1 MFSKRRNNYTKL
13 IYGGN
18 YNKGPDFG
26 KYRAPLRQSLSIT
39 DPDIPENPL
48 ETFNNE
54 SRLKLLG
61 GASPYDIL
69 YNSDSSSTESSQGD
83 DAEYE
88 EEEAY
93 SDNNEEAIGWPE
105 EKTGEYEEE
114 NTYTIPRS
122 YYNDYG
128 LAFPINAKVKAFWMG
143 NWWDCII
150 WQHITLPRD
159 HAPNRLETFYEVK
172 LLTPPSWT
180 RGRETRALRRRAV
193 DCGQPKLL
201 YDLLRI
207 EESDLRGPRRGHVS
221 DDSESSTNDSASRS
235 ASHSSSP
242 STEDDGSSYNS
253 SRNGSD
259 SDYGNE
265 EESSSENSYEK
276 SYINSS
282 IDSDEESY
290 IDSDEEPYIDGA
302 ITKYTVPEEERD
314 LMKMEDP
321 SPYYKEKPEF
331 YNTYKIYIGHNWRER
346 FVPGNIVYL
355 DISGEEVEIEI
366 PSREKWINAPIPGLS
381 DTQQPIAAASPYFEY
396 VHRRVKAQPINTE
409 REKEEIL
416 KDSFNKK
423 RAEMKKAL
431 QDNINDSNTESVHNL
446 GIHPYLKK
454 LDEMKTVDSYS
465 YNGIYE
471 GKWRNEKLKD
481 NIKRPSNIALGF
493 TSIPGEDKKAIFW
506 EKPKTLQQQKPEE
519 DVKEKVKE
527 EVKEEVKEDVQE
539 KVKEEV
545 KEGPYA
551 AEARKAAL
559 EKARM
564 KDEVKDEDDDD
575 DEVKEEVKEGPYA
588 AEARKVALEK
598 AREAKKAWKL
608 KPRTRSSRLNS
619 ADTVLSSMNEPVPEV
634 PDDAPESPTAP
645 LADESVIARARND
658 ARAAM
663 EERLNER
670 LRRLNINN

>member
-1 MFSKRRNNYTKL
+1 MFSKRRNNYTKI

-18 YNKGPDFG
+18 YNKGLDFG

-39 DPDIPENPL
+39 EPGIPENPL

-54 SRLKLLG
+54 SQLKMLG

-69 YNSDSSSTESSQGD
+69 YNSDSSSSESSQGSAPTD
-83 DAEYE
+83 EQ
-88 EEEAY
+88 AY
-93 SDNNEEAIGWPE
+93 SDNNEEARGWPE

-114 NTYTIPRS
+114 NTYTVPRS

-128 LAFPINAKVKAFWMG
+128 LAFPINAKVKALWMG

-150 WQHITLPRD
+150 WQHITLPRFRS
-159 HAPNRLETFYEVK
+159 PNRLETFYEVK
-172 LLTPPSWT
+172 LFSPPSWT
-180 RGRETRALRRRAV
+180 RSRVTRGLRRRAV
-193 DCGQPKLL
+193 DCGQPNLL
-201 YDLLRI
+201 YGILRI

-242 STEDDGSSYNS
+242 STEDDGSSYNESTEDNGSSYNS
-253 SRNGSD
+253 SRSGSD

-265 EESSSENSYEK
+265 EESSSENNYEK
-276 SYINSS
+276 
-282 IDSDEESY
+282 SY

-321 SPYYKEKPEF
+321 SPYYKEKPES
-331 YNTYKIYIGHNWRER
+331 YNTYQIYIGHNWRES
-346 FVPGNIVYL
+346 FVPGNIVIL

-409 REKEEIL
+409 REKEDIL

-493 TSIPGEDKKAIFW
+493 TSIPGEDKRAIFW

-519 DVKEKVKE
+519 
-527 EVKEEVKEDVQE
+527 EVKEEVKEDVKE

-564 KDEVKDEDDDD
+564 KDEVKDEDEDEDEDDD
-575 DEVKEEVKEGPYA
+575 DDDEVKEGPYA

-619 ADTVLSSMNEPVPEV
+619 ADTVLSSTNAPVPEA
-634 PDDAPESPTAP
+634 PDDASESPTAP
-645 LADESVIARARND
+645 LADESVISIARND

>member
-18 YNKGPDFG
+18 YNKGLDFG

-39 DPDIPENPL
+39 EPGIPENPL

-54 SRLKLLG
+54 SQLKLLG

-69 YNSDSSSTESSQGD
+69 YNSDSSSSESSQGD
-83 DAEYE
+83 
-88 EEEAY
+88 EAY
-93 SDNNEEAIGWPE
+93 SDNNEEARGWPE

-114 NTYTIPRS
+114 NTYTVQRS

-143 NWWDCII
+143 NWWDGII
-150 WQHITLPRD
+150 WQHITLPRF
-159 HAPNRLETFYEVK
+159 HAPNRLETFYEV
-172 LLTPPSWT
+172 LLLSPPSWT

-207 EESDLRGPRRGHVS
+207 EESDLRGPRRDHVS
-221 DDSESSTNDSASRS
+221 DDSESSTDDSASRS
-235 ASHSSSP
+235 ASHSSTP
-242 STEDDGSSYNS
+242 STEDNGSSYNS

-265 EESSSENSYEK
+265 EESSSENNYEK

-321 SPYYKEKPEF
+321 SPYYKEKPES

-346 FVPGNIVYL
+346 FVPGNIVIL

-381 DTQQPIAAASPYFEY
+381 DTEQPIAAASPYFEY
-396 VHRRVKAQPINTE
+396 VHSRVKAQPINTE

-471 GKWRNEKLKD
+471 GEWRNEKLKD

-493 TSIPGEDKKAIFW
+493 TSIPGEDKRTIFW

-527 EVKEEVKEDVQE
+527 EVKE
-539 KVKEEV
+539 
-545 KEGPYA
+545 GPYA
-551 AEARKAAL
+551 AEARKVAL
-559 EKARM
+559 EKARI
-564 KDEVKDEDDDD
+564 KDEVKKDVKEK
-575 DEVKEEVKEGPYA
+575 VKEEVKEGPYA

-598 AREAKKAWKL
+598 AREAKKAWKI

-619 ADTVLSSMNEPVPEV
+619 ADTVLSSSSSDDPDSSSDDPDSSS
-634 PDDAPESPTAP
+634 DDAPESPTAP
-645 LADESVIARARND
+645 LADESVIAIARND

>member
-18 YNKGPDFG
+18 YNKGLDFG

-54 SRLKLLG
+54 SHLKLLG

-69 YNSDSSSTESSQGD
+69 YNSDSSSSESSQGD
-83 DAEYE
+83 
-88 EEEAY
+88 EAY
-93 SDNNEEAIGWPE
+93 SDNNEEARGWPE

-114 NTYTIPRS
+114 NTYTVQRS

-180 RGRETRALRRRAV
+180 RARKTRGLVRRAV
-193 DCGQPKLL
+193 DCGQPNLL
-201 YDLLRI
+201 YDILRI
-207 EESDLRGPRRGHVS
+207 EESDLRGPRRDHVS
-221 DDSESSTNDSASRS
+221 DDSESSTDDSASRS
-235 ASHSSSP
+235 ASHSSTP
-242 STEDDGSSYNS
+242 STEDNGSSYNS

-265 EESSSENSYEK
+265 EESSSENNYEK

-331 YNTYKIYIGHNWRER
+331 YNTYKIYIGHNWREH

-381 DTQQPIAAASPYFEY
+381 DTEQPIAAASPYFEY

-423 RAEMKKAL
+423 RAEIKKAL

-471 GKWRNEKLKD
+471 GEWRNEKLKD

-493 TSIPGEDKKAIFW
+493 TSIPGEDKRTIFW

-527 EVKEEVKEDVQE
+527 EVKE
-539 KVKEEV
+539 
-545 KEGPYA
+545 GPYA
-551 AEARKAAL
+551 AEARKVAL

-564 KDEVKDEDDDD
+564 KDEVKDEDEEVKEDVKEDVK
-575 DEVKEEVKEGPYA
+575 EKVKEEVKEGPYA

-598 AREAKKAWKL
+598 AREAKKAWKI

-619 ADTVLSSMNEPVPEV
+619 ADTVLSSSSSDDPDSSS
-634 PDDAPESPTAP
+634 DDAPESPTAP
-645 LADESVIARARND
+645 LADESVIAIARND

>member
-54 SRLKLLG
+54 SHLKLLG

-69 YNSDSSSTESSQGD
+69 YNSDSSSSESSQGD
-83 DAEYE
+83 
-88 EEEAY
+88 EAY
-93 SDNNEEAIGWPE
+93 SDNNEEARGWPE

-180 RGRETRALRRRAV
+180 RARKTRGLVRRAV
-193 DCGQPKLL
+193 DCGQPNLL
-201 YDLLRI
+201 YDILRI
-207 EESDLRGPRRGHVS
+207 EESDLRGPRRDHVS
-221 DDSESSTNDSASRS
+221 DDSESSTDDSASRS
-235 ASHSSSP
+235 ASHSSTP
-242 STEDDGSSYNS
+242 STEDNGSSYNS

-265 EESSSENSYEK
+265 EESSSENNYEK

-331 YNTYKIYIGHNWRER
+331 YNTYKIYIGHNWREH

-423 RAEMKKAL
+423 RAEIKKAL

-471 GKWRNEKLKD
+471 GEWRNEKLKD

-493 TSIPGEDKKAIFW
+493 TSIPGEDKRTIFW

-527 EVKEEVKEDVQE
+527 EVKE
-539 KVKEEV
+539 
-545 KEGPYA
+545 GPYA
-551 AEARKAAL
+551 AEARKVAL

-564 KDEVKDEDDDD
+564 KDEVKDEDEEVKEDVKEDVK
-575 DEVKEEVKEGPYA
+575 EKVKEEVKEGPYA

-598 AREAKKAWKL
+598 AREAKKAWKI

-619 ADTVLSSMNEPVPEV
+619 ADTVLSSSSSDDPDSSSDDPDSSS
-634 PDDAPESPTAP
+634 DDAPESPTAP
-645 LADESVIARARND
+645 LADESVIAIARND

>member
-39 DPDIPENPL
+39 EPGIPENPL

-54 SRLKLLG
+54 SHLKLLG

-69 YNSDSSSTESSQGD
+69 YNSDSSSSESSQGD

-172 LLTPPSWT
+172 LLSPPSWT
-180 RGRETRALRRRAV
+180 RGRETRGLRRRAV
-193 DCGQPKLL
+193 DCGQPNLL
-201 YDLLRI
+201 YDRLRI
-207 EESDLRGPRRGHVS
+207 EESDLRGPRRDHVS
-221 DDSESSTNDSASRS
+221 DDSESSTDDSASRS
-235 ASHSSSP
+235 ASHSSTR
-242 STEDDGSSYNS
+242 STEDNGSSYNS
-253 SRNGSD
+253 SRSGSD

-265 EESSSENSYEK
+265 EESSSENNYEK

-282 IDSDEESY
+282 IDSDEE
-290 IDSDEEPYIDGA
+290 PYIHDA
-302 ITKYTVPEEERD
+302 IKYTVPEEERD

-321 SPYYKEKPEF
+321 SPHYKEKPES
-331 YNTYKIYIGHNWRER
+331 YNTYKIYIGHNWRES

-381 DTQQPIAAASPYFEY
+381 DTEQPIAAASPYFEY

-481 NIKRPSNIALGF
+481 NIKRPSNIASGY
-493 TSIPGEDKKAIFW
+493 TSIPGEDKKTIFW

-519 DVKEKVKE
+519 
-527 EVKEEVKEDVQE
+527 EVKEEVKEDVKE
-539 KVKEEV
+539 K
-545 KEGPYA
+545 
-551 AEARKAAL
+551 
-559 EKARM
+559 
-564 KDEVKDEDDDD
+564 
-575 DEVKEEVKEGPYA
+575 VKEEVKEGPYA

-598 AREAKKAWKL
+598 AREAKKAWKI

-619 ADTVLSSMNEPVPEV
+619 ADTVLSSMNEPVPEAP
-634 PDDAPESPTAP
+634 PDAAESPTAP